1 MSFEF
6 HVDSENKIVRLV
18 FDETT
23 SSEERIKALDEIVE
37 IAVKNPSLNLI
48 LDVSQYE
55 DYLSDD
61 EKLNFGESL
70 ASKKEYFKNSKT
82 AVITKK
88 GRRGYSLILV
98 VSKIFRTFFWRRP
111 QAVCFISSFCLYK
124 GSILR

>member
-88 GRRGYSLILV
+88 GRRGYSLILASAY
-98 VSKIFRTFFWRRP
+98 SKGFNRIVEFGNLIDADQW
-111 QAVCFISSFCLYK
+111 LK
-124 GSILR
+124 GIIP